1 MKKAAI
7 PQEKLVCGILTPTLL
22 CCGLLLPYNCIILH
36 ILLKILRRFP
46 KATVD
51 QHRLFSWIQRVSFFC
66 IIFKSSSILKFPSK
80 IKDFFDV
87 RAFALSSNK
96 NTTDFVQAQVCY
108 IFVGWHCSLLTPII
122 SYLFMNEK
130 FFSTSKELP
139 KTSGSSSVLSCSM
152 LSVEVTHLI
161 SFADHSAALWF
172 RSFLFLVCILECV
185 CHIITT

>member
-1 MKKAAI
+1 MTLFQLST
-7 PQEKLVCGILTPTLL
+7 PSSNCCCILTLTSVMFVTLYIIVYT
-22 CCGLLLPYNCIILH
+22 PQCI
-36 ILLKILRRFP
+36 
-46 KATVD
+46 
-51 QHRLFSWIQRVSFFC
+51 
-66 IIFKSSSILKFPSK
+66 SK
-80 IKDFFDV
+80 IRDFFDV